1 LPHNAFDISA
11 FPGLH
16 EEEAQ
21 KRLREEGPNE
31 IPSPDTRGIAAI
43 VLEVLREP
51 MFLLLVS
58 SGTIYLLLGE
68 KTDAAMLL
76 GFVFITI
83 SITVFQERK
92 TERALEA
99 LRDLSSPRAMTVR
112 DGVRKRIPG
121 REVVRGDVI
130 VVSEGDRVPADA
142 RLLMAMNLSADE
154 SMLTGESAPVR
165 KYASQEDSVDNRP
178 GGDDLPFLYSGSL
191 VVKGLG
197 LAEVT
202 ATGPSTEMGKIGKA
216 LSGLKSEDTL
226 LQKETGK
233 IVRTFAGVGLLLCLV
248 VVVVH
253 SLTRGSWLDG
263 LLAGIALAMSVLPEE
278 FPVILT
284 IFLALGAWRMSKRS
298 VLTRRMPVLE
308 MLGAATVLCVDKT
321 GTLTRNQM
329 TVSSL
334 QIDGESLDLSGP
346 PSRLPEQ
353 FHRLVEY
360 AILASQRDPF
370 DPMEKAIR
378 ELGAHP
384 LANTEHEHDDWV
396 LVQEYPLSRNLLAMS
411 HVWSSPDGREYVIA
425 AKGAP
430 EAIAELCHFSPA
442 KLDALSI
449 QIEAMAEG
457 GLRVLGVAE
466 ARFSLSG
473 LPEDHHDFTFAFLG
487 LLGLHDPIR
496 PAVPSAVQECY
507 DAGIRI
513 IMITGDYPGT
523 ARNIAAQ
530 VGLRYPSRILVGQD
544 LAKLTEPELARQLS
558 SVSVFARAVP
568 EQKLRIV
575 NSLKSMGEVVAM
587 TGDGV
592 NDAPALKSAHIGIAM
607 GGRGTDVAREASSLV
622 LLDDDFSS
630 IVESVRAGRH
640 IYDNIRKAM
649 AYAVAVHVPIAGLS
663 LVPVFFSDW
672 PLVLLPVHIVFL
684 EMIID
689 PACAFVFEAE
699 PVEEDIMR
707 RPPRDPA
714 CPLFNREIVLL
725 ALLQGLSVLAIVLA
739 VLLFAMQND
748 HTYDDART
756 LAFSTLVVANI
767 GLILT
772 NRSWS
777 LSLISILRRPNK
789 AFWWVLSGAAAL
801 LAAAVC
807 TPVLR
812 SVFHFEPLHANDI
825 TLCLAAG
832 AASILWFELVKKL
845 RGRKKAGRSC
855 RFDG

>member
-1 LPHNAFDISA
+1 LPNEAFDISA
-11 FPGLH
+11 YPGIS
-16 EEEAQ
+16 EEEAN

-31 IPSPDTRGIAAI
+31 IPSPDTRGVAAI

-51 MFLLLVS
+51 MFLLLVA

-83 SITVFQERK
+83 GITVFQERK

-99 LRDLSSPRAMTVR
+99 LRDLSSPRAMIVR

-121 REVVRGDVI
+121 REVVRGDVV

-142 RLLMAMNLSADE
+142 MLLMALNLLADE

-165 KYASQEDSVDNRP
+165 KHAPMETAADNRP
-178 GGDDLPFLYSGSL
+178 GGDDLPYLYSGSL

-197 LAEVT
+197 LAKVT
-202 ATGPSTEMGKIGKA
+202 ATGASTEMGKIGRA
-216 LSGLKSEDTL
+216 LSGLQTEDTL

-248 VVVVH
+248 VVVVY
-253 SLTRGSWLDG
+253 SLTRGSWSDG

-284 IFLALGAWRMSKRS
+284 IFLALGAWRMSKRN

-329 TVSSL
+329 TVSRL

-346 PSRLPEQ
+346 PNHLPEQ

-370 DPMEKAIR
+370 DPMERAIR
-378 ELGAHP
+378 ELGSLP
-384 LANTEHEHDDWV
+384 LADTEHEHRDWL
-396 LVQEYPLSRNLLAMS
+396 LVQEYPLSRQLLAMS
-411 HVWSSPDGREYVIA
+411 HVWRSPDGREYVIA

-430 EAIAELCHFSPA
+430 EAIVELCHLPPA
-442 KLDALSI
+442 ACDALSP
-449 QIEAMAEG
+449 QIETMAAG

-473 LPEDHHDFTFAFLG
+473 LPEDHHDFTFTFLG

-496 PAVPSAVQECY
+496 PAVPAAVQECY

-530 VGLRYPSRILVGQD
+530 VGLRDPGRILVGQD
-544 LAKLTEPELARQLS
+544 LANLTEPELARHLS

-622 LLDDDFSS
+622 LLDDEFSS

-663 LVPVFFSDW
+663 LIPVIFSDW

-699 PVEEDIMR
+699 PEEEDIMR

-725 ALLQGLSVLAIVLA
+725 ALLQGLGVLAIVLA
-739 VLLFAMQND
+739 VLFFAMQND

-777 LSLISILRRPNK
+777 LSLISILKRPNK
-789 AFWWVLSGAAAL
+789 AFWCVLSGAAVL

-832 AASILWFELVKKL
+832 AASIMWLELVKKL
-845 RGRKKAGRSC
+845 RGKKKPGRAC